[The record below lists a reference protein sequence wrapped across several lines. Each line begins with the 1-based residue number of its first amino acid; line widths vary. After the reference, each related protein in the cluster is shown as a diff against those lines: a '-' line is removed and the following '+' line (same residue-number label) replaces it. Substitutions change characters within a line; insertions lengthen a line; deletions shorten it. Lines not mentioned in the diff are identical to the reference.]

1 MGTPRVLQTP
11 VTWRAEGLPWPA
23 LSRRSALVSGF
34 VAAAGF
40 VGAFTYL
47 RHGILSHHQL
57 LDTPLYQAYG
67 DATRVGDIPYL
78 NFRVEYPPGAL
89 LAFLAPEL
97 TATTNRFST
106 YNLAFEWWMA
116 AWGAILACLVVVGLR
131 LLRAGR
137 RHVSRAL
144 ALVVASPLLLGP
156 VMLSR
161 FDLLPAAL
169 TVAALTLLL
178 AGRDRFGF
186 AVLALGATVKLYPL
200 VCLVPALIWVAR
212 RKGLREAA
220 FCTTTIVAVSAA
232 VFVPFLVLSPQGI
245 AHSFAVQLGRPLQIE
260 SLAAAVLVA
269 AHHLGGVQLV
279 LHEDHGS
286 RNIEGSIG
294 TLGGTVS
301 TALQLAL
308 MATVYLLF
316 ALGPVTRQRL
326 VTAFAASVTV
336 FVAFGKVFSPQY
348 MIWLLP
354 LVVLVAGVPGLVAT
368 ALAAVALLL
377 TQLWFPDRYGQYAD
391 HLRWLESTLVLTR
404 DLTVVGLAAVL
415 IYALAARARVSLPS
429 RVRLRAGPPVS
440 AGTG

>member
-1 MGTPRVLQTP
+1 MGTPRVLQAP
-11 VTWRAEGLPWPA
+11 VTWRAERLPCPA
-23 LSRRSALVSGF
+23 LSRRSALVTGL

-40 VGAFTYL
+40 VAAFTYL

-78 NFRVEYPPGAL
+78 NFRLEYPPGAL

-97 TATTNRFST
+97 TATTSRFST
-106 YNLAFEWWMA
+106 YDLAFEWWMA
-116 AWGAILACLVVVGLR
+116 ACGAILACLVVVGLR
-131 LLRAGR
+131 LLRAER

-161 FDLLPAAL
+161 FDLLPATL
-169 TVAALTLLL
+169 TVAALALLL
-178 AGRDRFGF
+178 AGRDRSGF
-186 AVLALGATVKLYPL
+186 ALLALGGTVKLYPL
-200 VCLVPALIWVAR
+200 VCLVPALIWVGR
-212 RKGLREAA
+212 RKGGREAA
-220 FCTTTIVAVSAA
+220 VCVTIVAAVSAA
-232 VFVPFLVLSPQGI
+232 MFAPFLVLGPHGI
-245 AHSFAVQLGRPLQIE
+245 VHSFAVQLGRPLQVE
-260 SLAAAVLVA
+260 SLAAVVLVA
-269 AHHLGGVQLV
+269 AHHLGGLHLL

-286 RNIEGSIG
+286 RNIEGTTG
-294 TLGGTVS
+294 TLAGTVS
-301 TALQLAL
+301 TVLQLMLTA
-308 MATVYLLF
+308 AVYLLF
-316 ALGPVTRQRL
+316 ARGPVTRQRL

-354 LVVLVAGVPGLVAT
+354 LVALVAGLPGLAAT
-368 ALAAVALLL
+368 MLTAVALVL
-377 TQLWFPDRYGQYAD
+377 TQLWFPSRYGQYAD

-415 IYALAARARVSLPS
+415 IYALAARTHVSPPT
-429 RVRLRAGPPVS
+429 RLRPRAGPAAS
-440 AGTG
+440 AGTR

>member
-1 MGTPRVLQTP
+1 
-11 VTWRAEGLPWPA
+11 
-23 LSRRSALVSGF
+23 
-34 VAAAGF
+34 
-40 VGAFTYL
+40 
-47 RHGILSHHQL
+47 
-57 LDTPLYQAYG
+57 
-67 DATRVGDIPYL
+67 
-78 NFRVEYPPGAL
+78 
-89 LAFLAPEL
+89 
-97 TATTNRFST
+97 
-106 YNLAFEWWMA
+106 
-116 AWGAILACLVVVGLR
+116 
-131 LLRAGR
+131 
-137 RHVSRAL
+137 
-144 ALVVASPLLLGP
+144 
-156 VMLSR
+156 MLSR

-178 AGRDRFGF
+178 AGRDRSGF
-186 AVLALGATVKLYPL
+186 AALALGGTVKLYPL

-212 RKGLREAA
+212 RKGRREAVV
-220 FCTTTIVAVSAA
+220 CTMIVAAVSAA

-245 AHSFAVQLGRPLQIE
+245 AHSFAMQLGRPLQIE

-269 AHHLGGVQLV
+269 AHHLGGLQLV

-294 TLGGTVS
+294 TLGGAVS
-301 TALQLAL
+301 TALELVLLA
-308 MATVYLLF
+308 AVYLLF
-316 ALGPVTRQRL
+316 ARGPATRQRL

-354 LVVLVAGVPGLVAT
+354 LVVLVTGVPGLVAT
-368 ALAAVALLL
+368 ALTAVALVL

-391 HLRWLESTLVLTR
+391 HLRWIESILVLAR

-429 RVRLRAGPPVS
+429 RLRLRAGPPVS